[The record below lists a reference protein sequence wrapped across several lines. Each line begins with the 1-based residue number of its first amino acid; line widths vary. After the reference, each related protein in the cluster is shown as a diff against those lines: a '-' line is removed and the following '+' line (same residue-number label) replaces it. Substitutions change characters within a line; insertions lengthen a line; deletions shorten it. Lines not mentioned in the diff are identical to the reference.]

1 MNDRAFVCVHLM
13 WSELL
18 LPPGGLCYRLPL
30 HVGPLEAQ
38 VYTAS
43 GWPAVSTPV
52 LRQLAGKP
60 GAAQEALDKLI
71 GKASDQGALLS

>member
-1 MNDRAFVCVHLM
+1 MR
-13 WSELL
+13 
-18 LPPGGLCYRLPL
+18 G
-30 HVGPLEAQ
+30 Q

-60 GAAQEALDKLI
+60 GAALAALAKLT
-71 GKASDQGALLS
+71 GVEDPGAAPALLPWIALAFQS